1 VISDL
6 EPQPRGTYAGP
17 VGYVDA
23 RGDGRWMVGIR
34 SMTIRGRQARLYAGV
49 GIVQGSEP
57 HIEQAETDLKLTAVF
72 DALAPG
78 QSFST
83 SAPEA
88 DRTDWRITS
97 TSA

>member
-1 VISDL
+1 M
-6 EPQPRGTYAGP
+6 
-17 VGYVDA
+17 GYVDA
-23 RGDGRWMVGIR
+23 QGDGRWMVGIR
-34 SMTIRGRQARLYAGV
+34 SMTIRGRDARLYAGV

-72 DALAPG
+72 DALAPD

-83 SAPEA
+83 SASTAASTSAAEA